1 MTAADAAD
9 PGDRFR
15 PVSAEAAPEAEPE
28 AAPEAAPEAEAPTH
42 APAQPDTHTD
52 VRDLDPA
59 PATVPAPAP
68 APGPGPAAGVTTMQ
82 SGGGGGAG
90 GGYGVSTTELGKMA
104 DELDEAATL
113 LEKADKG
120 LSESANTARIH
131 SMLAAGRM
139 LSGTTSAWDKEVT
152 RLAKQCR
159 SLADKMRE
167 THTTYT
173 TQEQRTAQEFEAILA
188 GFERGA

>member
-1 MTAADAAD
+1 MTAADAD

-15 PVSAEAAPEAEPE
+15 PVSAEAS
-28 AAPEAAPEAEAPTH
+28 AAPTAPAAAV
-42 APAQPDTHTD
+42 AQPDQPTD

-59 PATVPAPAP
+59 PASPAPASTPAPAP
-68 APGPGPAAGVTTMQ
+68 APAVAPTSAPGPPTTQ

-90 GGYGVSTTELGKMA
+90 GGYGVSTSELGKMA
-104 DELDEAATL
+104 DELDEAARL

-120 LSESANTARIH
+120 LSESANTARMH

-139 LSGTTSAWDKEVT
+139 LSGTTSAWDEEVT

-159 SLADKMRE
+159 SLADKMRA

-173 TQEQRTAQEFEAILA
+173 TQEHRTAQEFDVILA
-188 GFERGA
+188 GLGGGA